1 MVLITIVTGAYK
13 PTNITGGPHIV
24 PIGNHRMMIFSNVED
39 GKWEYNGDVMG
50 KVTYPQDF
58 QEKYGGNHLMMMMI
72 MVIMMIM
79 MIMMI
84 MIMMLILMK
93 TVFFG

>member
-58 QEKYGGNHLMMMMI
+58 QEKYGGNHLMMMMMMI
-72 MVIMMIM
+72 MVIM